1 MCDLFTGGNL
11 YSILKQSQGSLLGN
25 IHNVKISAKRIS
37 MWPQPERKQE
47 QRNRAVAG
55 RVMSHRMEI
64 VVSLPISLE
73 SNTT

>member
-1 MCDLFTGGNL
+1 MCDLFTSGNL
-11 YSILKQSQGSLLGN
+11 YSILKQSQGCFLGN

-37 MWPQPERKQE
+37 MLPQPQRKQE
-47 QRNRAVAG
+47 QRNHALAG